1 MTCWLILSLQPIT
14 PPNHLSVYIW
24 TLLGLSWLGG
34 LISLIVD
41 SASKVALKTRPDTD
55 SIEYKLDC
63 GRYVNNVRVV
73 LGRNGSQ
80 PNNTTTQQP
89 NNSRENNIVMATRN
103 FPNYKAPPDV
113 VNQSGQLKKTKNT
126 NFKNREE
133 KNCIICSESEHL
145 CKQHRILLD
154 PWYHMIIHFQVQIG
168 FPVINHF
175 NKPLCIKK

>member
-1 MTCWLILSLQPIT
+1 M
-14 PPNHLSVYIW
+14 
-24 TLLGLSWLGG
+24 GLSWLGG

-103 FPNYKAPPDV
+103 FPSYKAPPDV
-113 VNQSGQLKKTKNT
+113 VNQSGGPLKKTKNT

-154 PWYHMIIHFQVQIG
+154 P
-168 FPVINHF
+168 
-175 NKPLCIKK
+175 